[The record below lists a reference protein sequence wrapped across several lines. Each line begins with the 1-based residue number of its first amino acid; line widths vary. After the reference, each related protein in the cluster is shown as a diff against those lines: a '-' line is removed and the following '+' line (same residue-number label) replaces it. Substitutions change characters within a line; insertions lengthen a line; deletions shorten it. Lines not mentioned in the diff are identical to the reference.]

1 MNIITYLGFKM
12 LLAYHSLNTG
22 ARRDTQ
28 TLTMSTTISS
38 WKNYRMIVP
47 ACLIYALW

>member
-12 LLAYHSLNTG
+12 LLTCHSLNTG

-28 TLTMSTTISS
+28 TLTMSITISS
-38 WKNYRMIVP
+38 WKNYRMVVP
-47 ACLIYALW
+47 GLIYALW